1 MKSRRSLLA
10 AAVPLLV
17 GGCIGDPPA
26 TDQSSTPTSETGQRS
41 PSPTDNPDTQT
52 STPDCMRGYTAYISH
67 FTPTEQLITAFRP
80 AQQRLVDRIFTE
92 DGVVLQTYGQR
103 PIRTEQYTL
112 YDEAYYRI
120 DYEQTGAEEVQAQRA
135 DLSWEKGQEAPE
147 DKTVVNYTDLPEVD
161 QHALEYLIHGPESSR
176 EGLPTQGMTI
186 NDSSAPYPQGTT
198 DSELIGAGTMWV
210 EWDNRVYKVTIS
222 TDERTITRRTFDYTA
237 TRVADSKESF
247 REYVAD
253 QYLRSLE
260 NVSKEEKSVLEAA
273 IEAGED
279 GKYEDCNEPSPGY
292 EKLKQRM
299 ENISDLPDPN
309 NDHWYIAYE
318 GERYLLEIRGW
329 VV

>member
-26 TDQSSTPTSETGQRS
+26 TDQSSTPTSETVQRS
-41 PSPTDNPDTQT
+41 PSPTDKPDTQT
-52 STPDCMRGYTAYISH
+52 STPDCMRGYTVYISN
-67 FTPTEQLITAFRP
+67 FAPTEQLVTAFRP

-120 DYEQTGAEEVQAQRA
+120 DYKQIGTEEVQAQRA

-161 QHALEYLIHGPESSR
+161 QHALETLIHGPEYSR
-176 EGLPTQGMTI
+176 EGLPTQGMTV
-186 NDSSAPYPQGTT
+186 NDSSAPYPQGTA
-198 DSELIGAGTMWV
+198 DSELVGAGTMWV

-237 TRVADSKESF
+237 TRVADSKEGF

-253 QYLRSLE
+253 RYLKSLE
-260 NVSKEEKSVLEAA
+260 NVSNEEKSVLEAA
-273 IEAGED
+273 IEAGEG

-292 EKLKQRM
+292 KKLKQRM
-299 ENISDLPDPN
+299 DNISDLPDPN
-309 NDHWYIAYE
+309 NDHWYISCE